1 MSFHEWGQQYGTLYQ
16 VNLAG
21 SNHIWIGD
29 EKIAHELLSRKAAI
43 YSDRPNIPALLCDNR
58 TSGQYLPLMSND
70 RRMHLTSLIA
80 LYTDQAFRRMAPPA
94 TLRQGSHVRLSKPLL
109 LWLP

>member
-1 MSFHEWGQQYGTLYQ
+1 MSFHEWGQQYGTMYQ

-43 YSDRPNIPALLCDNR
+43 YSDRPSIPALLSNNR

-70 RRMHLTSLIA
+70 RKSI
-80 LYTDQAFRRMAPPA
+80 
-94 TLRQGSHVRLSKPLL
+94 SH
-109 LWLP
+109 